1 MSAKPIDPTVRYP
14 RTPHLEG
21 SCLQVGD
28 GKARLALKKLSGA
41 FGVWEEK
48 LDAANSAIRFDA
60 GGRLVLQSRGH
71 VLSGGGGEA
80 QFGPFKA
87 WAAAHRDELWALLG
101 ERYMLFGEQMYALHS
116 SYYDQLEHYF
126 YEFDTL
132 DRTTGA
138 FLSTADRHDLLMGA
152 SFPSVPLLGAGP
164 MPSRPAQIE
173 ALIAPS
179 LFKSERWRE
188 ALIEAAQKAGERDI
202 PELLKKIDDTRL
214 SEGVYAKFETPKATI
229 GRAKFVRSGFVQSML
244 SHDEHWSERALV
256 PNGLS
261 EAGRAQIHSFDPHP
275 SRSACPWSPA
285 DLRQLAAQASFV
297 SEADFKALA
306 DQVAKEKSAK
316 KSAARQAR

>member
-1 MSAKPIDPTVRYP
+1 MSVKPMDPTVKYP

-28 GKARLALKKLSGA
+28 GGARLSLKKLAGA
-41 FGVWEEK
+41 FTVWEEK

-60 GGRLVLQSRGH
+60 SGRLILQSRGH

-101 ERYMLFGEQMYALHS
+101 DRYMVFGEQMFALHS
-116 SYYDQLEHYF
+116 AHYNQLEHYF

-132 DRTTGA
+132 DVEKGV

-152 SFPSVPLLGAGP
+152 SFPSVPVLHAGP
-164 MPSRPAQIE
+164 MMSRPRDIE

-179 LFKSERWRE
+179 LFKSESWRK
-188 ALIEAAQKAGERDI
+188 ALIAAAQKAGERDI
-202 PELLKKIDDTRL
+202 DELLTKIDDTIL
-214 SEGVYAKFETPKATI
+214 SEGVYAKLETPAATI

-244 SHDEHWSERALV
+244 SHDEHWSERPLV

-261 EAGRAQIHSFDPHP
+261 DVGRAQMQSFDPHP
-275 SRSACPWSPA
+275 SRARCAWSPA
-285 DLRQLAAQASFV
+285 DLRKLAAQASFD
-297 SEADFKALA
+297 SEARFKRLA
-306 DQVAKEKSAK
+306 DEVAKEKSK
-316 KSAARQAR
+316 HKGAARRAR